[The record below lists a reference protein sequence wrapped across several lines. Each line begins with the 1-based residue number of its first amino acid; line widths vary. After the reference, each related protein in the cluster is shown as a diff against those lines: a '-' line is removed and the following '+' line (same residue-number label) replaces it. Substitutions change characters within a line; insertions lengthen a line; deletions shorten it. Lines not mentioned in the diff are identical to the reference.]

1 MLVAG
6 LALALLVA
14 CNGDDGS
21 SDSSPDSTELT
32 RAEFTAQADAICESD
47 RGRLS
52 GFDPPRGLG
61 ATAAVLRE
69 VLPVIRDQINRLR
82 ELGEPPSDGAQVYLD
97 WFQARDAIVE
107 ATAQMIEAAEQ
118 GDRDQFQRLAI
129 LQKELD
135 ERADE
140 AAEEYGFEVCGTG
153 GT

>member
-1 MLVAG
+1 MIAAG
-6 LALALLVA
+6 LLLALLVG
-14 CNGDDGS
+14 CDGDDGPTAS
-21 SDSSPDSTELT
+21 APGEPELT
-32 RAEFTAQADAICESD
+32 RAEFTAKADAICAD
-47 RGRLS
+47 NQGALS
-52 GFDPPRGLG
+52 NLDPPQGLG

-69 VLPVIRDQINRLR
+69 VLPVIREEINRLR
-82 ELGEPPSDGAQVYLD
+82 ELGEPPEDGREAYLD

-107 ATAQMIEAAEQ
+107 ATAQMIAAAEQ

-129 LQKELD
+129 LQQELD